1 MKKIVVIL
9 ILLIT
14 VYTGLAQGKYAGT
27 KKNLIGKT
35 YTDSRKI
42 PGLSGWQFRE
52 GSVINALT
60 DPEMITVDV
69 FQRGTNWIV
78 FFSVREDTALATFT
92 IMDVVEV
99 RNVVK
104 GWQIKTT
111 FCRSN
116 KIENS
121 RIIAWAKDA
130 SSEYLKII
138 KKAWRFNPDK
148 RRIELISIKG
158 IDCLNEGFDQS

>member
-14 VYTGLAQGKYAGT
+14 VYSGLAQGKYAGT
-27 KKNLIGKT
+27 KKNLIGKI

-52 GSVINALT
+52 GTVINPLDDA
-60 DPEMITVDV
+60 EMITADV

-78 FFSVREDTALATFT
+78 FFSVREDTSLATYT

-99 RNVVK
+99 KNVLK

-111 FCRSN
+111 FCRQN
-116 KIENS
+116 KIENVEIVAVIKWS
-121 RIIAWAKDA
+121 AYA
-130 SSEYLKII
+130 EFLKPAQ
-138 KKAWRFNPDK
+138 KAWRFNRDK
-148 RRIELISIKG
+148 KRFEAISIKG
-158 IDCLNEGFDQS
+158 IDCLNEGGD